1 MLSSFTFFLERI
13 GPSHKKFWEL
23 RNFKIY
29 GKIIQFHTFFEK
41 VKVVLFLI
49 RTSFSLETY
58 IIRYAFSTFIICR
71 SPSDLLSKIN
81 NRIHSG
87 VIIHFRSPRSVSICY
102 FPMRQFSGH
111 RDLFPQL
118 GITISGLITTWP
130 GPKKVYTMDWLFNR
144 SQLMG

>member
-29 GKIIQFHTFFEK
+29 GKIIRFHTFFEK

-71 SPSDLLSKIN
+71 SPSDLLSKIK
-81 NRIHSG
+81 NRLHSG
-87 VIIHFRSPRSVSICY
+87 VIIHSTNSHRSNR
-102 FPMRQFSGH
+102 RLH
-111 RDLFPQL
+111 LDLSADLLCLENTFAL
-118 GITISGLITTWP
+118 
-130 GPKKVYTMDWLFNR
+130 
-144 SQLMG
+144 SQLRFDS